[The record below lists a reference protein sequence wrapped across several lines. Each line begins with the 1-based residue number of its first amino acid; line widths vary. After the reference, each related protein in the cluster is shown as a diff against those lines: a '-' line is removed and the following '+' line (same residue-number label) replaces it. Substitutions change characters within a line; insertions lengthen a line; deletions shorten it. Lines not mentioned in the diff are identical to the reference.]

1 MNMIMKMIKLFP
13 ATVLFILLFSSCGK
27 EETLGNTND
36 IPGLGGDTWT
46 QGPID
51 KWILDNLTTPFN
63 IDVSYKWNA
72 FALNQ
77 LDKNVVPVKEEIVIP
92 VLSAIKRVWANT
104 YIAEIG
110 AASFKSYVPKF
121 FVLAGSGA
129 YSLDGQVLLGQ
140 AGGGRQIFLLELN
153 YFRNK
158 TMPGYVTLDTV
169 IQKETFHTVEHEFAH
184 IFDQTKKRPFDFDKI
199 NQGLYSSDWIN
210 VGNTEAR
217 KDGFISAYASSV
229 AGEDFAEMV
238 SIMLIEGKGGFDK
251 IVNDITGTSTHGT
264 TADEAKAKLHQKEAV
279 IVDYFKKS
287 WNIDFYSLQARTRA
301 AIQAEF

>member
-1 MNMIMKMIKLFP
+1 MKMIKIFSVSVVF
-13 ATVLFILLFSSCGK
+13 AFLFSSCGK
-27 EETLGNTND
+27 EEKLGNAND
-36 IPGLGGDTWT
+36 IPGLGGDTWA

-51 KWILDNLTTPFN
+51 KWILDSLTTPFN
-63 IDVSYKWNA
+63 IDVAYKWNA

-92 VLSAIKRVWANT
+92 VLSAVKRVWANT

-110 AASFKSYVPKF
+110 GALFKSYVPKF

-129 YSLDGQVLLGQ
+129 YNYDGTVLLGQ

-158 TMPGYVTLDTV
+158 TMAGYVLSDTV
-169 IQKETFHTVEHEFAH
+169 VQKTTFHTVEHEFAH

-199 NQGLYSSDWIN
+199 TQGSYSSDWIN
-210 VGNTEAR
+210 VSDKDAR

-229 AGEDFAEMV
+229 AAEDFAEMV
-238 SIMLIEGKGGFDK
+238 SIMLIEGKDGFDE
-251 IVNDITGTSTHGT
+251 IVNSITGTSVHGV
-264 TADEAKAKLHQKEAV
+264 TAAEAKAKLHRKEA
-279 IVDYFKKS
+279 ILVDYFKKS
-287 WNIDFYSLQARTRA
+287 WNIDFYSLQARTKA
-301 AIQAEF
+301 AIEAEF

>member
-1 MNMIMKMIKLFP
+1 MKIIRILP
-13 ATVLFILLFSSCGK
+13 LALASFILLLSSCTK
-27 EETLGNTND
+27 EEKLGNIDD

-46 QGPID
+46 QGSID
-51 KWILDNLTTPFN
+51 KWIYDSLTVPFN
-63 IDVSYKWNA
+63 IDVAYKWNA

-92 VLSAIKRVWANT
+92 VLAAVKRVWVNT
-104 YIAEIG
+104 YVAEIG
-110 AASFKSYVPKF
+110 PALFKSYTPKF

-129 YSLDGQVLLGQ
+129 YGYDGQVLLGQ
-140 AGGGRQIFLLELN
+140 AGGGRQIFMLELN

-158 TMPGYVTLDTV
+158 TMPGYVILDTV
-169 IQKETFHTVEHEFAH
+169 IQKTTFHTVEHEFAH
-184 IFDQTKKRPFDFDKI
+184 IFDQIKKRPFDFDKI

-229 AGEDFAEMV
+229 AAEDFAEMV
-238 SIMLIEGKGGFDK
+238 SIMLIEGKNGFDK
-251 IVNDITGTSTHGT
+251 IVNNISGTSVHGT
-264 TADEAKAKLHQKEAV
+264 TAEEAKAKLHQKEAV

-287 WNIDFYSLQARTRA
+287 WNIDFYSLQTRTRA
-301 AIQAEF
+301 AIEAEF